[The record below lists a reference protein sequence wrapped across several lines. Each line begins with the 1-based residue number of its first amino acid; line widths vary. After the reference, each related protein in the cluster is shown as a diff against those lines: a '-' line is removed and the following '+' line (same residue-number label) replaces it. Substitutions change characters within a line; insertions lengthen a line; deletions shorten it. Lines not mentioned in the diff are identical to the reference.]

1 MEYKMPEEFQ
11 PLDVIGQPYKPNL
24 LPYGGGGSMRTGKI
38 VFATSRAD
46 HERIMSDLKA
56 LR

>member
-1 MEYKMPEEFQ
+1 MPEEFE
-11 PLDVIGQPYKPNL
+11 PLEVIGQPYNPSL
-24 LPYGGGGSMRTGKI
+24 LPYGGGVSMRTGRI

-56 LR
+56 LE